1 MSKLDDIVVLQSS
14 VDYVVSKD
22 HDDLLKKWVMIGHHY
37 FNETPRC
44 VKTDCTSLGMLCEQG
59 NISVDTDSTS
69 NGSPILSIKQTT
81 DACTDEIQFL
91 ATIDQDDAIRLAG
104 ILIAWASD
112 KKIHGQQEEETPVGT
127 TNEDNNATN

>member
-1 MSKLDDIVVLQSS
+1 MENITALQSS

-22 HDDLLKKWVMIGHHY
+22 HDELLKKWVMIGHHF
-37 FNETPRC
+37 FNETARC
-44 VKTDCTSLGMLCEQG
+44 KKTDCSSINVLCEQG

-69 NGSPILSIKQTT
+69 NGSPLLSVKQTADT
-81 DACTDEIQFL
+81 GYVDEITFL

-112 KKIHGQQEEETPVGT
+112 KKIHGQQEGEENGT
-127 TNEDNNATN
+127 A